1 MEQKKGESPIKCNGK
16 LFVIDGGFSKA
27 YHKTTGLAGYTLV
40 ANSHGVRIVAHEL
53 FESMESAIR
62 KETDILSD
70 YMYVENYPKRQ
81 LVADTDNGEQLKEEI
96 RQLEDLLQA
105 YRDGV
110 LIEKS

>member
-1 MEQKKGESPIKCNGK
+1 
-16 LFVIDGGFSKA
+16 VIDGGFSKA

-62 KETDILSD
+62 NETDILSD

-105 YRDGV
+105 YREGI